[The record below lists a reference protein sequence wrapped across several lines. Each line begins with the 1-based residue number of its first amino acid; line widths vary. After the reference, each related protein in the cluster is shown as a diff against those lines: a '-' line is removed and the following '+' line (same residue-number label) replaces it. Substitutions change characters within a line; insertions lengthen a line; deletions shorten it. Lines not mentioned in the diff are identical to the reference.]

1 MLINEKRTYEIM
13 DKYGIDVLIGSTEG
27 NVAYLSNYL
36 PESVGSFR
44 PGGNQTFCIIPRDK
58 RKHSTIIL
66 NIGYLASWLN
76 CKSSVDEMWAYGTYY
91 VESFCEL
98 SGNERRYKKIENEL
112 RITNHHFSVPLEALV
127 FAIKDKGFSNS
138 KIGLD
143 EKYISPQDIGILR
156 AEFPKADII
165 FAYNILSEIRTIKTP
180 EEIKR
185 IRVSTEI
192 TERAVEE
199 ACKAIKE
206 GITEIELVNIF
217 KSAVVKE
224 GARPFLWFFGYGTG
238 SAFTDR
244 DPTNYRLKRGDFIMF
259 DVGCIYQHY
268 HSDTARSLVFGEP
281 SSKQIKYYEAV
292 RKGRA
297 MALNI
302 LKPGVKVKE
311 IFEVA
316 VQSIRDCG
324 IPHFK
329 RNMVGHGTGVEPY
342 DPPVIEPNSS
352 LLIEENM
359 VINIETPY
367 YELGFGGI
375 QLEDTLLINAKG
387 FEFISSLPQELRV
400 IR

>member
-165 FAYNILSEIRTIKTP
+165 FAYNIP
-180 EEIKR
+180 
-185 IRVSTEI
+185 
-192 TERAVEE
+192 
-199 ACKAIKE
+199 
-206 GITEIELVNIF
+206 
-217 KSAVVKE
+217 
-224 GARPFLWFFGYGTG
+224 
-238 SAFTDR
+238 
-244 DPTNYRLKRGDFIMF
+244 
-259 DVGCIYQHY
+259 
-268 HSDTARSLVFGEP
+268 
-281 SSKQIKYYEAV
+281 
-292 RKGRA
+292 
-297 MALNI
+297 
-302 LKPGVKVKE
+302 
-311 IFEVA
+311 
-316 VQSIRDCG
+316 
-324 IPHFK
+324 
-329 RNMVGHGTGVEPY
+329 
-342 DPPVIEPNSS
+342 
-352 LLIEENM
+352 
-359 VINIETPY
+359 
-367 YELGFGGI
+367 
-375 QLEDTLLINAKG
+375 
-387 FEFISSLPQELRV
+387 
-400 IR
+400 